1 MRPVSDVIRPEE
13 RKLWETHIKKEFSAV
28 IKKAAGKGP
37 RDVAAFFHEKRVEI
51 IVYDAFTVM
60 EHMLLEERGHAVL
73 VQQCRRSFYIM
84 IRDSLV
90 KILADATG
98 ERYRPAA
105 SEINTRA
112 CSDWLC
118 FEKI

>member
-1 MRPVSDVIRPEE
+1 M
-13 RKLWETHIKKEFSAV
+13 L
-28 IKKAAGKGP
+28 
-37 RDVAAFFHEKRVEI
+37 VE
-51 IVYDAFTVM
+51 
-60 EHMLLEERGHAVL
+60 
-73 VQQCRRSFYIM
+73 QCRRSFYIM
-84 IRDSLV
+84 IKDSLV